1 MNPTTKQSLSTTLGY
16 AFFDVDDTLI
26 SVKSMLSFQDFWYE
40 QTGDIEGESAYREDL
55 RRHLHPGASW
65 ELLNRLYYRHFA
77 GRVPEQVAAL
87 GRQWLRRE
95 KQNRVAFYHS
105 RPLAE
110 LREHQRQGREIVFVS
125 GSFPALLNPIAEELD
140 VEHVLATELEVC
152 NGIYTGGIHPPQT
165 IGEGKAEAVRRFLQA
180 RQVAPALCFAYGD
193 DVSDRPM
200 LEAVGQPTVVS
211 GGRELEQWA
220 RRLGWRVISPE

>member
-1 MNPTTKQSLSTTLGY
+1 MNSTTKQPLSTPLGY

-40 QTGDIEGESAYREDL
+40 RTGDREGESAYREDL

-65 ELLNRLYYRHFA
+65 EFLNRLYYRHFA

-95 KQNRVAFYHS
+95 KQNRAAFYHA

-110 LREHQRQGREIVFVS
+110 LREHQRVGREIVFVS
-125 GSFPALLNPIAEELD
+125 GSFPALLAPIAEELG
-140 VEHVLATELEVC
+140 VEHVLATELEVRD
-152 NGIYTGGIHPPQT
+152 GIYTGEIHLPQT
-165 IGEGKAEAVRRFLQA
+165 IGEGKAEAVRYFLQA
-180 RQVAPALCFAYGD
+180 RRVAPALCFAYGD

-220 RRLGWRVISPE
+220 RRQGWRVISPG